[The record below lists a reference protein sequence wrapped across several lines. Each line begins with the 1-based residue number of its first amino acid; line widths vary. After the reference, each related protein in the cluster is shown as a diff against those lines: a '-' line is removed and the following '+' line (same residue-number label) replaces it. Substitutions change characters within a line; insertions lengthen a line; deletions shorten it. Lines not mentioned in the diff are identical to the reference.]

1 MAARKLRSVPA
12 SNPSMSVTEAASD
25 GTRRQLLVAMR
36 SRVAAAVEDPATPAR
51 DLASLT
57 RRLMDI
63 AKDIEEIDAEDT
75 GVLKRSASTPDE
87 KWDGSAI

>member
-1 MAARKLRSVPA
+1 
-12 SNPSMSVTEAASD
+12 MSVTEAASK

-36 SRVAAAVEDPATPAR
+36 SRVAAAVEDPVTPAR

-63 AKDIEEIDAEDT
+63 AKEIEAIDAEENGT
-75 GVLKRSASTPDE
+75 LKRSASAQDE
-87 KWDGSAI
+87 KWDGGAI